1 MSPTMERPPTSP
13 SVRGDRGQEWEPMSE
28 PPKTRYA
35 TTSDGLHIAYQVEGA
50 GPLDLVDAGD
60 GALFSIDAT
69 DEQPRWQQWVDRL
82 ASFSRVIRFDLRG
95 VGLSDPVGSAEPPTI
110 EHWAADAFAV
120 MDSVG
125 VDQAAILGCS
135 MNGLLAMLLAASH
148 PERVRGLVLVNA
160 YARVLQDHD
169 YPIGYPSHVVE
180 QFIGD
185 LTEPGVDPIDSA
197 AASRDSQFLDASAGD
212 LPYMAP
218 SLTTDAAFAS
228 WWDRASHRG
237 ASPAASRAVW
247 RVAVGTDLRAALPLI
262 TVPTLVVHCTRDA
275 FVPVEWGRYLAEH
288 IPDAQL
294 VELDTA
300 DHVPWAS
307 DADIAGEIEEFL
319 TGTRQ
324 LAPSSRMLA
333 TVLFTDIV
341 GSTEQAA
348 TLGDRSWKVL
358 LENHDRAVERQL
370 RRYGGQLVKQTGD
383 GILALFDGPARAVQC
398 AGAIREA
405 LQQLGVQIRAGLH
418 AGEVER
424 RGEDVSGVA
433 VHLAQRVQGRAEP
446 GEILVSRT
454 VVDLVAGSELRFA
467 DKGEHEL
474 KGVPGSWRLFTVSD

>member
-1 MSPTMERPPTSP
+1 
-13 SVRGDRGQEWEPMSE
+13 MSE
-28 PPKTRYA
+28 PPKTLYA

-50 GPLDLVDAGD
+50 GPLDLVSAGD
-60 GALFSIDAT
+60 GTLFSIDAT

-82 ASFSRVIRFDLRG
+82 ASFSRIIRFDLRG

-169 YPIGYPSHVVE
+169 YPIGYPSYVVE

-185 LTEPGVDPIDSA
+185 LTEPGADPTDSA
-197 AASRDSQFLDASAGD
+197 AASRDAQMFDASAGD

-218 SLTTDAAFAS
+218 SLTSDAAFAS

-262 TVPTLVVHCTRDA
+262 TVPTLVVHSTRDA

-288 IPDAQL
+288 IPNAQL

-300 DHVPWAS
+300 DHVPWTS
-307 DADIAGEIEEFL
+307 DADFAGEIEEFL

-341 GSTEQAA
+341 GSTEHAT
-348 TLGDRSWKVL
+348 TLGDRSWKDL

-383 GILALFDGPARAVQC
+383 GVLAIFDGPARAVQC

-418 AGEVER
+418 TGEVER
-424 RGEDVSGVA
+424 RGEDLSGVA

-454 VVDLVAGSELRFA
+454 VVDLVAGSDLRFE